1 MEGGNCAGKG
11 VPIRCGESKVVGVEE
26 WEKAG
31 RENTNREISGG
42 DLCDELETWDGVGSC
57 ESMGVILSE
66 TPCSKEYRN

>member
-31 RENTNREISGG
+31 RENTNREIRGG
-42 DLCDELETWDGVGSC
+42 DLCDELETGDGGA
-57 ESMGVILSE
+57 
-66 TPCSKEYRN
+66 

>member
-42 DLCDELETWDGVGSC
+42 DLCDELETWDGGAYQ
-57 ESMGVILSE
+57 EFMGVTLAEAPS
-66 TPCSKEYRN
+66 C